1 MWGSGRPHGRLRAMG
16 TLSLPRRSRPQAGSP
31 GASRGP
37 GRRLGATALARPVPG
52 EVEVIESQIVLELG
66 AASVPQADL

>member
-1 MWGSGRPHGRLRAMG
+1 
-16 TLSLPRRSRPQAGSP
+16 
-31 GASRGP
+31 
-37 GRRLGATALARPVPG
+37 VPG